1 MTAAKSVKL
10 TATAE
15 NGQVFTR
22 KTARTYSHAVYV
34 ETTYSNGEVSNNKP
48 RWAGRPDLAEKNL
61 AELAEYA
68 ASKQG
73 KEVLLWDMQ
82 KGGWIHTGRFYAK
95 VRAVCVP
102 VNA

>member
-1 MTAAKSVKL
+1 MTTAKSVKL

-22 KTARTYSHAVYV
+22 KTARAYLYAVYV
-34 ETTYSNGEVSNNKP
+34 ETTYSDGEVSNSKP
-48 RWAGRPDLAEKNL
+48 SWASRPDLAAKSL
-61 AELAEYA
+61 DRLHEYA

-95 VRAVCVP
+95 VRAIAVP
-102 VNA
+102 VNG

>member
-1 MTAAKSVKL
+1 MTTAKSVKL

-15 NGQVFTR
+15 NGEVFTR
-22 KTARTYSHAVYV
+22 KTARTYLYAVYI
-34 ETTYSNGEVSNNKP
+34 ETTYSDGEVSNSKP
-48 RWAGRPDLAEKNL
+48 SWASRPDLAAKSLDQFHEH
-61 AELAEYA
+61 AT
-68 ASKQG
+68 STQG

-82 KGGWIHTGRFYAK
+82 KGDWVHTGRFRTK